1 MGALMDSAIEDA
13 WLRKATAAAI
23 AAARKIVGDGA
34 VNPAAPVGRLS
45 DVEWGWIFSSS
56 LFGWIMVRGE
66 QAAVEQLD
74 SELTIRAVGY
84 DPNPW
89 DVGAI
94 AAILPDL
101 SETPGI
107 DWTKPL
113 ANWTR
118 EEMLNFLTAAF
129 VLIRKSTIARDL
141 SGATITRKSSAA
153 QLARQANAA
162 AGGPLM
168 TSVELNDP
176 IGF

>member
-1 MGALMDSAIEDA
+1 MDTALEDT
-13 WLRKATAAAI
+13 WLRKATTAAI
-23 AAARKIVGDGA
+23 AAARKVVEDGA

-56 LFGWIMVRGE
+56 LFAWIVVRSE

-101 SETPGI
+101 SKTSGI

-113 ANWTR
+113 ANWTC
-118 EEMLNFLTAAF
+118 EETLAFLTAAF
-129 VLIRKSTIARDL
+129 ALIRKSTIARDL

-153 QLARQANAA
+153 QLARQTNAA

-168 TSVELNDP
+168 TSDEFNDP
-176 IGF
+176 IGL